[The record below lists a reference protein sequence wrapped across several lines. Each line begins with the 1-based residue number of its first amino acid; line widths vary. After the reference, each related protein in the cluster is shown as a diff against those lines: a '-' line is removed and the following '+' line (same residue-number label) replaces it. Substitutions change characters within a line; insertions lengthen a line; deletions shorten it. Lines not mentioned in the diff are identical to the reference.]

1 MNALERVLYE
11 ELTHLLDRVAT
22 SVPEGAGPAAVGPRL
37 GTCLADADA
46 ALAAARAEILAA
58 YGRWNRA
65 LEDVENLWS
74 LAAWHSAAAEEP
86 REQPGSL
93 AA

>member
-1 MNALERVLYE
+1 MNALERVLYD
-11 ELTHLLDRVAT
+11 ELTYLLDRVAT
-22 SVPEGAGPAAVGPRL
+22 AVPEGSGPAAISQPLRTRL
-37 GTCLADADA
+37 DDADA
-46 ALAAARAEILAA
+46 ALAAAHAEVLAA

-74 LAAWHSAAAEEP
+74 LAAWHSAGAEEP
-86 REQPGSL
+86 REQPAPL